1 MRKKRKIRL
10 TESEMVNLIGKII
23 GVVKNEKRKEIM
35 ESRKK
40 RKIMGPK
47 RKSNNKIRRRR
58 EFFYIYEKETKYT

>member
-40 RKIMGPK
+40 RNIMGPK

-58 EFFYIYEKETKYT
+58 

>member
-23 GVVKNEKRKEIM
+23 SEVKNEKRKEIM

-40 RKIMGPK
+40 RKVMGTTNK
-47 RKSNNKIRRRR
+47 KSNRRIRRR
-58 EFFYIYEKETKYT
+58 